1 MLQKERAQET
11 GSRRGGAHGP
21 RQVRCVEGELWGGG
35 GQGEGAAAAGAALQL
50 QHEGHH
56 LLQVQGGE
64 QAHHALLVVV
74 LVLGRCARGR
84 GEEEAAMGSRGEGES
99 ERNTPSLLP
108 EVTQRNK
115 KGGKTDN
122 LS

>member
-1 MLQKERAQET
+1 MAPDRYAVWK
-11 GSRRGGAHGP
+11 GSSGGAAGRERVRRP
-21 RQVRCVEGELWGGG
+21 RVQRFSCSMKGTISCRCREESRPTTRSLSSYLFLEGVRG
-35 GQGEGAAAAGAALQL
+35 
-50 QHEGHH
+50 
-56 LLQVQGGE
+56 
-64 QAHHALLVVV
+64 
-74 LVLGRCARGR
+74 GR